1 MRDFRKM
8 KAFSALVALASVLA
22 IAAIA
27 CASPAPVQQPAAQP
41 AAAPM
46 AAPAAPVVPAQAP
59 IQPAMPAAPAPAAP
73 AAPAMAQALPTPQA
87 PQLAPVPQQQTR
99 QPAMMMSSDEAQM
112 GGTLRIVAAGSIQS
126 FDPLWTTASG
136 TGNVSNTILE
146 GLFEYTSDYG
156 IGPLIVESWE
166 SGDDNLSW
174 TFKIREGIKFHD
186 GTPLTTEQVQGTL
199 NRQKDRAPILR
210 LVRNEFG
217 AGEGEFENFFT
228 IEDDLNFS
236 IHLKEGTGL
245 VIDALGP
252 QGFGPRLITAD
263 WYDNYTAN
271 DSAEGPPNGTGPFIF
286 EEWLPGDRW
295 SATRYEDYSPHPSPA
310 NGTSGGHTAYVDRMV
325 YIEVPDQTTRV
336 AALQTREV
344 HIVQEF
350 PAELLSRLEA
360 DPEVALYD
368 NPPFR
373 LLGHFNHVRPP
384 FDNKLARQAMV
395 KAYDNQKALTLA
407 TGDPAFTRLC
417 PSLLQC
423 GTKWETSA
431 GSDGFY
437 YSQNLEEAKQL
448 LEEAGVTGARV
459 RLMDPADRQPAHAA
473 AQVSREVLTALGF
486 DVDFQVMDWATM
498 VAQRARPD
506 DWEFFHTW
514 SGVTVRSGPV
524 GHLLFSELQY
534 DAWFNNYQDTTGMQR
549 DIYSRLARATSEEE
563 QIELNDEFHMHFY
576 EDAIFLQV
584 GEFFSRWAAST
595 EVQGIVNGGSAQQKP
610 FDKWLVN

>member
-1 MRDFRKM
+1 MAM
-8 KAFSALVALASVLA
+8 SA
-22 IAAIA
+22 
-27 CASPAPVQQPAAQP
+27 
-41 AAAPM
+41 
-46 AAPAAPVVPAQAP
+46 
-59 IQPAMPAAPAPAAP
+59 
-73 AAPAMAQALPTPQA
+73 
-87 PQLAPVPQQQTR
+87 
-99 QPAMMMSSDEAQM
+99 DEAQH

-166 SGDDNLSW
+166 SSEDNLSW
-174 TFKIREGIKFHD
+174 TFKIREGVNFHD
-186 GTPLTTEQVQGTL
+186 GTPLTTEQVRGTL

-217 AGEGEFENFFT
+217 AGDGEFEDFFT
-228 IEDDLNFS
+228 VEDDLHFS
-236 IHLKEGTGL
+236 LNMREATGL
-245 VIDALGP
+245 AIDAIGP
-252 QGFGPRLITAD
+252 QGFGPRLVTAD

-271 DSAEGPPNGTGPFIF
+271 ESAEGPPNGTGPFKF

-295 SATRYEDYSPHPSPA
+295 SAVRYEDYSPHPGPA
-310 NGTSGGHTAYVDRMV
+310 NGTSGGHTAYVDRMM

-360 DPEVALYD
+360 DPGVALYD

-373 LLGHFNHVRPP
+373 LLGHFNHVRGP

-423 GTKWETSA
+423 GTKWETTS

-437 YSQNLEEAKQL
+437 NAMNLEEAKAL
-448 LEEAGVTGARV
+448 LEEAGVTGAHV

-486 DVDFQVMDWATM
+486 EVDFQVMDWATM

-534 DAWFNNYQDTTGMQR
+534 DAWFNNYQDTTGKQR
-549 DIYSRLARATSEEE
+549 EIYSRLARATTEEE
-563 QIELNDEFHMHFY
+563 QIALNDEFHMHFY

-595 EVQGIVNGGSAQQKP
+595 KVQGIVNGGSAQQKP
-610 FDKWLVN
+610 FDKWLTE